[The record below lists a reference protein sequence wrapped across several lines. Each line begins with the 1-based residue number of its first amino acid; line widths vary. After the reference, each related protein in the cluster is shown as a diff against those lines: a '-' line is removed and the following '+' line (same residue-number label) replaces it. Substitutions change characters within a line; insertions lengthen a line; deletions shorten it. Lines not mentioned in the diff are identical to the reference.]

1 MRSTDPE
8 PAPWQPLGE
17 RVPKAPAPAPELRRR
32 PALKPGPQGPSGIV
46 IDENGR
52 RSTTTH
58 PKEPKP

>member
-1 MRSTDPE
+1 MRTTDPE

-17 RVPKAPAPAPELRRR
+17 RVAKAPPATPEL
-32 PALKPGPQGPSGIV
+32 LKPKPVGPSGIV

-58 PKEPKP
+58 PHLDEPTL